1 MNKSM
6 KTLRAVAVGL
16 ATLALGGAMTL
27 ASAQDRHDHDRG
39 GFQRGRDF
47 RGDREVRRDRDF
59 HGYRNFGP
67 RGHRFYDHGRYY
79 PERGAFFRV
88 LPRGY
93 HSYYW
98 RGRPYFFVG
107 GTWYANGPGGYV
119 VAAPP
124 LGLTVSVL
132 PPFYTTVYLGGVPY
146 YYADDVY
153 YRWNAPANA
162 YEIVEPPAGADAAVD
177 AAAPGAPPPPGAAPG
192 ASGEDQ
198 LYIYPKN
205 GQSQDQQSKDRYE
218 CHSWATNQ
226 TGFDPTQPGG
236 GAAAGQNPASGQ
248 QYRRAITA
256 CLQARGYSV
265 Q

>member
-1 MNKSM
+1 MNKSG
-6 KTLRAVAVGL
+6 KFLRAVALGL

-27 ASAQDRHDHDRG
+27 ASAQDRHDHDHDRG
-39 GFQRGRDF
+39 GYRDRGDF
-47 RGDREVRRDRDF
+47 RGGRDF

-67 RGHRFYDHGRYY
+67 RGDRFFDHGHYY
-79 PERGAFFRV
+79 PGRGAFFRG
-88 LPRGY
+88 LPPGY
-93 HSYYW
+93 RSFYW
-98 RGRPYFFVG
+98 GGRPYFFAG
-107 GTWYANGPGGYV
+107 GVWYVNGPGGYL

-124 LGLTVSVL
+124 RGLVVSVL

-153 YRWNAPANA
+153 YRWDAPANA
-162 YEIVEPPAGADAAVD
+162 YVVVDPPDGADAAVD
-177 AAAPGAPPPPGAAPG
+177 AAPPGAPPPPGAAPG
-192 ASGEDQ
+192 SIGEDQ

-205 GQSQDQQSKDRYE
+205 GQSQDQQAKDRYE

-236 GAAAGQNPASGQ
+236 GVAPGQDEGRGAA
-248 QYRRAITA
+248 YRRAMTA
-256 CLQARGYSV
+256 CLSGRGYSV